1 MLVKAKATLA
11 RYPLAGFFALA
22 GAAYV
27 VCVGLLAAV
36 SPMVAAEWANRFSMV
51 SAMVAGLAALACC
64 RAISGPRSR
73 PPRRFTQLFIV
84 VAVVLVTMTALCVE
98 VWLQWRMERGLFA
111 GAGGSPG
118 VYVMPMPS
126 LGSWI
131 HRELGTS
138 VFWLRALVA
147 GLVLA
152 GVVSPFAAVRRL
164 SRELIAWRGPRVWLL
179 AAVALLV
186 PGACAA
192 AASLGG
198 RLAPLAV
205 DGSVPFRYSL
215 SYSIAAFVTALLV
228 NVPLVFAWYG
238 FVNTRLTRRV
248 SPLVAALVIG
258 LAIALPYQLAVCV
271 GYRSWFPVGGW
282 NVLDIVGEVALAVPA
297 VWLVRRARESLIP
310 AAVLLAAVSTS
321 EYVTWT
327 SSNLGILGRA
337 RELYPG
343 CIIVAA
349 VLFALAGRM
358 WRRTGAP
365 ALLPTLDES
374 NPGSDGYEASVDD
387 VGVASATSAVE
398 P

>member
-1 MLVKAKATLA
+1 MVVKLKATLA
-11 RYPLAGFFALA
+11 RYPLAGFFVLV
-22 GAAYV
+22 GAACV
-27 VCVGLLAAV
+27 VCVGFLAVA
-36 SPMVAAEWANRFSMV
+36 SSMVAAEWANRFPMV

-64 RAISGPRSR
+64 WAISGPRSR

-84 VAVVLVTMTALCVE
+84 IAVVLVTMTGLCVE
-98 VWLQWRMERGLFA
+98 VWLQWRMERSLFA
-111 GAGGSPG
+111 AAGRSPN
-118 VYVMPMPS
+118 VYVMSMPS

-152 GVVSPFAAVRRL
+152 GVASPFAAVRRL

-192 AASLGG
+192 AATVGG

-205 DGSVPFRYSL
+205 DGSFPLLRYSL
-215 SYSIAAFVTALLV
+215 SYSIAAFVTMLLV
-228 NVPLVFAWYG
+228 SVPLVFAWYG
-238 FVNTRLTRRV
+238 FVNARLAGRV

-258 LAIALPYQLAVCV
+258 LAIALPYQLAVRV
-271 GYRSWFPVGGW
+271 GFRSWLPVGGW
-282 NVLDIVGEVALAVPA
+282 SVLGIASEIAMAVPA
-297 VWLVRRARESLIP
+297 VWLVRKAHGSLIP

-321 EYVTWT
+321 TYAVTLT
-327 SSNLGILGRA
+327 SSNSGILGRT

-343 CIIVAA
+343 CIVAAA

-358 WRRTGAP
+358 WRRTEAVASP
-365 ALLPTLDES
+365 PEPDES
-374 NPGSDGYEASVDD
+374 GPLCGSCD
-387 VGVASATSAVE
+387 VVVRDVTMPS
-398 P
+398 

>member
-64 RAISGPRSR
+64 WAISGPRSR

-84 VAVVLVTMTALCVE
+84 VAVVLVTMASLCVE

-131 HRELGTS
+131 RREVGTS

-228 NVPLVFAWYG
+228 NVALVFAWYG
-238 FVNTRLTRRV
+238 FVNARLARRV

-258 LAIALPYQLAVCV
+258 LAIALPYQLAVRV
-271 GYRSWFPVGGW
+271 GLRSWFPVGGW
-282 NVLDIVGEVALAVPA
+282 SVLGIAGEIALAVPA
-297 VWLVRRARESLIP
+297 VWLVRRAHGSLVP
-310 AAVLLAAVSTS
+310 TVVLLAAVSTS

-327 SSNLGILGRA
+327 SSNLGILGRT